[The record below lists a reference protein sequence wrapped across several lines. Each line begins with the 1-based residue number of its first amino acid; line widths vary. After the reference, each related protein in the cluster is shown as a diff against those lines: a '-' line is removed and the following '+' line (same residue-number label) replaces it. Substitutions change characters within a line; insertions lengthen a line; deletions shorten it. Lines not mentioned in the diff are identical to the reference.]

1 MKTTKQKV
9 AIPDTPL
16 VRDIHSKALLNTD
29 RKGLNDYY
37 MKREI
42 ARKQQQEQYET
53 KQRLAQLEQDMSDI
67 KSLLKEIATVRK
79 A

>member
-1 MKTTKQKV
+1 MKTTKLKV
-9 AIPDTPL
+9 AIPETTL

-53 KQRLAQLEQDMSDI
+53 KKKLAQLEQDMVEI
-67 KSLLKEIATVRK
+67 KNLLKEIASVRK